1 MESAEGRRDLR
12 PETSTRKHEWNVRIE
27 QENVFWRLIWKN
39 GIQTFLFK
47 WNHTHF
53 LVGEK
58 KKQHTTES
66 DMCGVWITQSES
78 SWNSPVREINNG
90 MLQTEILQIEGS

>member
-1 MESAEGRRDLR
+1 MKSY
-12 PETSTRKHEWNVRIE
+12 
-27 QENVFWRLIWKN
+27 
-39 GIQTFLFK
+39 TFP
-47 WNHTHF
+47 
-53 LVGEK
+53 GGGK
-58 KKQHTTES
+58 KKKKHTTES